1 MTDTMQ
7 LSNVDNRKLAEARSK
22 AISNAKLLENLQNHE
37 EERERL
43 RRSKLL
49 MEIREHE
56 EEAKAERIAEAIET
70 GKPVGRAPKQQ
81 SVALPKA
88 ELLKIFEDRCDAFAR
103 YYFSPRP
110 EEDYDGIVTNE
121 NSKLHW
127 WLYDRLHAVVSRK
140 DGTKTAVAAPR
151 GNAKSMV
158 TSVIFVLWCI
168 CFRKKRHI
176 VIISDTDS
184 QSMKYLLTIKNE
196 LETNS
201 RLMEDFPEACGK
213 SRDWRVGDIVTK
225 NDIALEMYGMGG
237 AIRGTTYKSIRP
249 DLVIMDD
256 IENDEH
262 VLTVEQ
268 RKKANDFLTKKIL
281 KLGNKNTDYF
291 FIGTILHYDS
301 LLSKTLRNPGW
312 YTKKFKAV
320 IHWSQ
325 SDLWEIW
332 EKLFTDLTNAN
343 REIDS
348 RKFVKE
354 HEVEMLA
361 GTEVLWPEQESYL
374 DLMEM
379 RVSEGHGS
387 FNSEKQN
394 EPIDPDEAVFCEDDI
409 QYFDEKETT
418 GKIKV
423 IVGAVDPSMGKNNK
437 SNYSAIISLA
447 KDQDGYLYVLDADI
461 KRRSPDRIID
471 DILSYHVKREYGVF
485 GVETVAFQEFF
496 KDQLMRVSRERGI
509 YIPAKGIKTR
519 QDKRLRIEAIQPLV
533 KSGTLKFKKTQTT
546 LINQMLH
553 FPLDDDDG
561 VDALAMAVS
570 LVRKQFRLLCW

>member
-1 MTDTMQ
+1 MQ
-7 LSNVDNRKLAEARSK
+7 ISNVDNAKLAEARAK
-22 AISNAKLLENLQNHE
+22 AVENARLLQQLQNHE
-37 EERERL
+37 DERERL
-43 RRSKLL
+43 RRARLL

-70 GKPVGRAPKQQ
+70 GSPVGRAPKQQ
-81 SVALPKA
+81 SVALPKS
-88 ELLKIFEDRCDAFAR
+88 ELLKIFDNRCDAFAR

-110 EEDYDGIVTNE
+110 DENYDGIVLSE

-127 WLYDRLHAVVSRK
+127 WLYERLNFVVAKR

-184 QSMKYLLTIKNE
+184 QSMKFLLTIKNE
-196 LETNS
+196 LENNS
-201 RLMEDFPEACGK
+201 RLLEDFPEACGK

-225 NDIALEMYGMGG
+225 NDIALETYGMGG

-262 VLTVEQ
+262 VLTPEQ
-268 RKKANDFLTKKIL
+268 RKKATDFLNKKIL
-281 KLGNKNTDYF
+281 KLGNKDTDYF

-312 YTKKFKAV
+312 YSKKFKAV
-320 IHWSQ
+320 IQWSE
-325 SDLWEIW
+325 SSLWDEW
-332 EKLFTDLTNAN
+332 ERIFTDLSNAN
-343 REIDS
+343 RESES
-348 RKFVKE
+348 RKFVAA
-354 HEVEMLA
+354 HEEEMI
-361 GTEVLWPEQESYL
+361 GDTEVLWPEHEPYI

-379 RVSEGHGS
+379 RVSEGRGA

-394 EPIDPDEAVFCEDDI
+394 EPIDPDEATFCEDDI

-418 GKIKV
+418 AKIKV
-423 IVGAVDPSMGKNNK
+423 IVGSVDPSMGKTSK
-437 SNYSAIISLA
+437 SNYSAIITLA

-461 KRRSPDRIID
+461 KRRTPDKIID
-471 DILSYHVKREYGVF
+471 DILAYHVKRDYSLF
-485 GVETVAFQEFF
+485 TVESVAFQEFF
-496 KDQLMRVSRERGI
+496 KDQLLVESRKKGV

-519 QDKRLRIEAIQPLV
+519 QDKRLRIESLQPLI
-533 KSGTLKFKKTQTT
+533 KSGTLKFKRTQTT
-546 LINQMLH
+546 LINQLLH

-561 VDALAMAVS
+561 PDALALCVAS
-570 LVRKQFRLLCW
+570 VRKTFRLLTW